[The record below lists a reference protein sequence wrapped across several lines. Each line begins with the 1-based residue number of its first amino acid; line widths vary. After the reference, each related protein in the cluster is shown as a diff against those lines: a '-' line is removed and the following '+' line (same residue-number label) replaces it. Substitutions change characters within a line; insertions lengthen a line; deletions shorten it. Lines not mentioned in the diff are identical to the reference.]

1 MAQKKI
7 TSTIARILAE
17 KVKAELAKST
27 QQIGADYKKEIE
39 ASKDYKEYLKTIKQ
53 MNALCDKKELLR
65 KALHKTHKSNTI
77 MNIDIWSDGK
87 ISIRAAESLS
97 TESIRDMIL
106 LEDHFAGDET
116 TQDDIV
122 KAIVAKLSAD
132 ITIVVKK

>member
-17 KVKAELAKST
+17 KVKTELAKTS

-39 ASKDYKEYLKTIKQ
+39 ASKDYKEYQKTIKQ
-53 MNALCDKKELLR
+53 INALEDRKNLLR
-65 KALHKTHKSNTI
+65 KALYKTYESNSV
-77 MNIDIWSDGK
+77 MNIDFYNSGVSIKASSHLSSD
-87 ISIRAAESLS
+87 
-97 TESIRDMIL
+97 SIRDMIL

-132 ITIVVKK
+132 ITTAVKK